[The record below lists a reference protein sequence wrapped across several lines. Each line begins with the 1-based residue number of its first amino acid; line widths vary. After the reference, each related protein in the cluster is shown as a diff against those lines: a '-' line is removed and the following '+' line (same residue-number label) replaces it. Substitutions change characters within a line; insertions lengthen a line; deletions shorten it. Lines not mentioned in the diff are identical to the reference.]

1 LGGKRPTVLTF
12 IETSTNLAER
22 KEEMGLP
29 SDRQERRSYPR
40 RLTNLPVDFRII
52 DNPHPHFGL
61 VLNAS
66 EAGLRIQTFQDMPVG
81 RRINIEVLSP
91 EVGKVLG
98 FRSVVEIIWKDI
110 YAWDDWESY
119 QYGLKFPQIPS
130 EDYLK
135 FRHLFKNSPTL
146 GT

>member
-1 LGGKRPTVLTF
+1 M
-12 IETSTNLAER
+12 S
-22 KEEMGLP
+22 

-40 RLTNLPVDFRII
+40 RLANLPADFWIV
-52 DNPHPHFGL
+52 DNPHPNFGL

-66 EAGLRIQTFQDMPVG
+66 EAGLRIQTFQDLPVG

-91 EVGKVLG
+91 EAGKVLS

-135 FRHLFKNSPTL
+135 FRHLFKNSSNL
-146 GT
+146 RN

>member
-1 LGGKRPTVLTF
+1 M
-12 IETSTNLAER
+12 ES
-22 KEEMGLP
+22 P
-29 SDRQERRSYPR
+29 SDGRERRSYPR
-40 RLTNLPVDFRII
+40 KIANLPVDFWII

-66 EAGLRIQTFQDMPVG
+66 EAGLLIQTFQDMPVG

-91 EVGKVLG
+91 KGGKVPR
-98 FRSVVEIIWKDI
+98 FRSVGEIIWKDI

-130 EDYLK
+130 EDYRQ
-135 FRHLFKNSPTL
+135 FRHLLLKNYSNL
-146 GT
+146 RS